1 MSSGARKGAGQEGA
15 GPWGCPCSAPLL
27 MVNVTGQW
35 LWHRLPELSV
45 LPSAPGTA
53 CTLLL
58 LFVCILAA
66 PPWPLALSLLCNSQL
81 LPGLAPSHPDGGFVG
96 DSVTCGAL
104 V

>member
-35 LWHRLPELSV
+35 LWHRLPE

>member
-1 MSSGARKGAGQEGA
+1 MGL
-15 GPWGCPCSAPLL
+15 PCSAPLL

-66 PPWPLALSLLCNSQL
+66 PPRPLALSPLCNSQL
-81 LPGLAPSHPDGGFVG
+81 LPGLSPQPPQWWL
-96 DSVTCGAL
+96 CG
-104 V
+104 